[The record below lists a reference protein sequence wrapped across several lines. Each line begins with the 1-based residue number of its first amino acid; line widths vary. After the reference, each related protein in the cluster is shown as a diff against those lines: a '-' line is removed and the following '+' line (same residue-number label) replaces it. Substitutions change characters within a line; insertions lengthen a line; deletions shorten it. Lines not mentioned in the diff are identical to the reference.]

1 VSAPVRR
8 PLVFELPLPPANVN
22 ARGGWKG
29 SHFRRKRYWQQCD
42 NTVTL
47 KKNPLPPYPRPWLR
61 AQAVIELR
69 TFNPMDQDNA
79 EARLKDALDW
89 LQSRGYVVNDRHLT
103 YSLTQRVDR
112 KNRGLTLTLEEVPD
126 AAP

>member
-1 VSAPVRR
+1 MSS
-8 PLVFELPLPPANVN
+8 PLVFELPLPPQKGN
-22 ARGGWKG
+22 ARGNWRA
-29 SHFRRKRYWQQCD
+29 SHFSRKAYWQQCD

-47 KKNPLPPYPRPWLR
+47 RRNPRAPATPWEV
-61 AQAVIELR
+61 ATAVVEMR

-112 KNRGLTLTLEEVPD
+112 KNRGLTLTLEEVPE
-126 AAP
+126 